1 MPALTN
7 YSSPSYRLVHG
18 IVINYSVISISLD
31 YKQAHK
37 KFHGFAISTV
47 LEIRVLEIAPGV
59 QFFGV

>member
-18 IVINYSVISISLD
+18 IAINYSVISISLD
-31 YKQAHK
+31 YKLAHK
-37 KFHGFAISTV
+37 KFYGFAISTV
-47 LEIRVLEIAPGV
+47 LEIRVLEIAPEA